1 MHLTVQIEWVYRQAS
16 QQPWL
21 AGVVGGLDL
30 TKHDM
35 LKENIVKFSKHTRP
49 RFVGVGSST
58 RGWAWDSLL
67 TLMWVSCNLQVF
79 SLFLFNSCE

>member
-1 MHLTVQIEWVYRQAS
+1 MQIEWVYRQAS

-35 LKENIVKFSKHTRP
+35 LRENIVKFSKHARP
-49 RFVGVGSST
+49 RFVGVGSGT
-58 RGWAWDSLL
+58 RGWVWDSPHFVVDRCD
-67 TLMWVSCNLQVF
+67 TS
-79 SLFLFNSCE
+79 